1 MRTRFQASIRGA
13 RSQDS
18 YECSLRRDAEGI
30 ATNPGCKPPMLP
42 GDVHT
47 WPGFCFVL
55 NPDGE
60 TVAESDRRSHQQS
73 ILYCD
78 LEGSAVD
85 YFRDF
90 EGAGNM
96 MEHRRPETYGRLQ
109 EPVSHRPR
117 FCGFV
122 AEPCPEQLSRALF
135 CVQARL

>member
-1 MRTRFQASIRGA
+1 
-13 RSQDS
+13 
-18 YECSLRRDAEGI
+18 
-30 ATNPGCKPPMLP
+30 MLP

-60 TVAESDRRSHQQS
+60 TAAETDRGSHQQS

-78 LEGSAVD
+78 LESSAVD
-85 YFRDF
+85 YFRGF

-117 FCGFV
+117 FPCGR
-122 AEPCPEQLSRALF
+122 AQLSRALF

>member
-1 MRTRFQASIRGA
+1 
-13 RSQDS
+13 
-18 YECSLRRDAEGI
+18 
-30 ATNPGCKPPMLP
+30 MLP

-78 LEGSAVD
+78 LKSSAVD
-85 YFRDF
+85 YFRGF

-109 EPVSHRPR
+109 EPVSHRR
-117 FCGFV
+117 SFV